1 MSFVGSERRSHR
13 KKDTTMSTITI
24 TTSKT
29 TRTVSPGAYRTMA
42 GQVIWAADGD
52 QSDELDFAE
61 AELALPRPARL
72 PTFAG
77 LGQVLHTPANMAA
90 VNVATVRP
98 MSQVSA

>member
-1 MSFVGSERRSHR
+1 
-13 KKDTTMSTITI
+13 
-24 TTSKT
+24 
-29 TRTVSPGAYRTMA
+29 VSPGAYRTMA

-61 AELALPRPARL
+61 AELALPPPPRVPTRLGMAR
-72 PTFAG
+72 T
-77 LGQVLHTPANMAA
+77 LHTPANMAA

>member
-1 MSFVGSERRSHR
+1 M
-13 KKDTTMSTITI
+13 
-24 TTSKT
+24 
-29 TRTVSPGAYRTMA
+29 SPGAYRTMA

-61 AELALPRPARL
+61 AELALPPPPRVPTRLGMAR
-72 PTFAG
+72 
-77 LGQVLHTPANMAA
+77 QLHTPANMAA

>member
-1 MSFVGSERRSHR
+1 
-13 KKDTTMSTITI
+13 
-24 TTSKT
+24 
-29 TRTVSPGAYRTMA
+29 MA

-61 AELALPRPARL
+61 AELALPPPPRVPTRL
-72 PTFAG
+72 GMPR
-77 LGQVLHTPANMAA
+77 QLHTPANMAA

>member
-1 MSFVGSERRSHR
+1 M
-13 KKDTTMSTITI
+13 
-24 TTSKT
+24 
-29 TRTVSPGAYRTMA
+29 SPGAYRTMA

-61 AELALPRPARL
+61 AELALPPPPRVPTRLGMAR
-72 PTFAG
+72 
-77 LGQVLHTPANMAA
+77 QLHTPLSMAA

>member
-1 MSFVGSERRSHR
+1 
-13 KKDTTMSTITI
+13 
-24 TTSKT
+24 
-29 TRTVSPGAYRTMA
+29 MA

-77 LGQVLHTPANMAA
+77 LGQVLHTPLSMAA

-98 MSQVSA
+98 IARAA